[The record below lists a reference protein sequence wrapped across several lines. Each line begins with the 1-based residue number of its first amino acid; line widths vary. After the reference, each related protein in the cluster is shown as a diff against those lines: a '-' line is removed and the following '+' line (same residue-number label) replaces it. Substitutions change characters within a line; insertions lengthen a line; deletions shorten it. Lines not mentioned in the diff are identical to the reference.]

1 VSIERVVE
9 ETKAYYCLECGVCTA
24 SCPISRLSPRYSP
37 RLFVERSL
45 LLPADQVVRDKDLWA
60 CLTCGTCSSRCP
72 SKVDYP
78 EFMRATRQMAYDLD
92 LEPVATHGGVLKALV
107 DLQTRSLPQKR
118 TDWIPEDIRT
128 SEKGDTLF
136 FVGCLPHFQ
145 VVFRHLQFDGLASPA
160 AGLRLLNQAGIEPV
174 VSDDERCCGHDSYWT
189 GDLETFETLA
199 KLNLEMIR
207 ASGAKRVVFT
217 CPEGYQTMKELYP
230 KVLGSLPFE
239 PIHILDLLLEEID
252 QGRLSFQETPLKV
265 TFQDP
270 CRLGRLMGIYD
281 LPREV
286 LSRVPG
292 LELVEMPRNRENAL
306 CCGSSEWVHCTV
318 CNKGIQIDRLEEARA
333 TGADALVTA
342 CPKCR
347 IHLSCALKDQ
357 DLENPIQLRD
367 LTELLLESAGGGTN
381 G

>member
-1 VSIERVVE
+1 VSIERVIE

-45 LLPADQVVRDKDLWA
+45 LLPPDQIVRDKDLWA

-72 SKVDYP
+72 SRVDYP
-78 EFMRATRQMAYDLD
+78 EFMRATRQ
-92 LEPVATHGGVLKALV
+92 V
-107 DLQTRSLPQKR
+107 DLQTRNLPQKR
-118 TDWIPEDIRT
+118 TGWIPKDIRT
-128 SEKGDTLF
+128 ARKSDTLF

-145 VVFRHLQFDGLASPA
+145 VVFRHLQFDGLASAA
-160 AGLRLLNQAGIEPV
+160 AGLRLLNRIGVEPV
-174 VSDDERCCGHDSYWT
+174 VNDEERCCGHDSYWT
-189 GDLETFETLA
+189 GDPETFEKLA
-199 KLNLEMIR
+199 RLNSEMIQ

-217 CPEGYQTMKELYP
+217 CPEGYQTMKEIYP
-230 KVLGSLPFE
+230 KVLGPLPFE
-239 PIHILDLLLEEID
+239 PVHILELVLEEID
-252 QGRLSFQETPLKV
+252 QGRLAFKEVPLKV

-286 LSRVPG
+286 LSRIPG

-318 CNKGIQIDRLEEARA
+318 CNKEIQVDRLQEARA
-333 TGADALVTA
+333 TGADVLVTA

-357 DLENPIQLRD
+357 DLENPIRLKD
-367 LTELLLESAGGGTN
+367 LTELLAESAGGQKN